1 MKEKRRTLPAGY
13 AEGVRRAA
21 PLAVAV
27 FAFGV
32 AFGLLARAAGF
43 SVVVT
48 LVFSATT
55 FAGSAQFAAVSVLS
69 SGGSLVA
76 AVVAALL
83 LNARYAPIGASV
95 APWLTGPWWRR
106 LLIGQITVDES
117 WVISNEGGGRFDPRK
132 LVGAGL
138 LLYAAW
144 LVGTAIGVAGGGF
157 LGKPEDLGLDAAFPA
172 LFLALLVGQVH
183 DRRALLAALLGGAI
197 ALVLVPLTPAGVP
210 IIAASLGCLIGLRRP
225 APPATPED
233 DPAAEDGLP

>member
-172 LFLALLVGQVH
+172 LFLALLWPYVQTEPG
-183 DRRALLAALLGGAI
+183 RTAAALGAVVTF
-197 ALVLVPLTPAGVP
+197 ALIPFTAPGVP
-210 IIAASLGCLIGLRRP
+210 IVAAAAVCLLGLRR
-225 APPATPED
+225 
-233 DPAAEDGLP
+233 

>member
-1 MKEKRRTLPAGY
+1 MRRTLPPGY

-95 APWLTGPWWRR
+95 APWLTRA
-106 LLIGQITVDES
+106 V
-117 WVISNEGGGRFDPRK
+117 V
-132 LVGAGL
+132 
-138 LLYAAW
+138 AA
-144 LVGTAIGVAGGGF
+144 
-157 LGKPEDLGLDAAFPA
+157 AA
-172 LFLALLVGQVH
+172 
-183 DRRALLAALLGGAI
+183 
-197 ALVLVPLTPAGVP
+197 
-210 IIAASLGCLIGLRRP
+210 
-225 APPATPED
+225 
-233 DPAAEDGLP
+233 

>member
-1 MKEKRRTLPAGY
+1 M
-13 AEGVRRAA
+13 RRAA

-132 LVGAGL
+132 LVGAGVRSTRPGSSARRSAWP
-138 LLYAAW
+138 AAASW
-144 LVGTAIGVAGGGF
+144 ASPRTSVSTPPSRPCSWPCSWARCTTAGR
-157 LGKPEDLGLDAAFPA
+157 LT
-172 LFLALLVGQVH
+172 
-183 DRRALLAALLGGAI
+183 AALLGGAI

-210 IIAASLGCLIGLRRP
+210 IIAASLGCLIGLRPP
-225 APPATPED
+225 ARPATPED